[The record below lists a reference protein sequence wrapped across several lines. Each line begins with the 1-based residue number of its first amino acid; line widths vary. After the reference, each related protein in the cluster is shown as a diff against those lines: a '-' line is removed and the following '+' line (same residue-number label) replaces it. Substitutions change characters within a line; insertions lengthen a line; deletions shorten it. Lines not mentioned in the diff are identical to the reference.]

1 MISKFI
7 KGAIFL
13 APFLF
18 LPYPSQAYTTHL
30 FCECIYTYP
39 EDPPGPLELC
49 PQEDDVDVYVDAE
62 IGFFQFG
69 LNDDW
74 TPLSITDE
82 VLISETFNED
92 TSAGFSQ
99 RITAT
104 LDRFNGKLL
113 IQYDGYFED
122 YGNSVFSDLHYCSL
136 VPPKQQF

>member
-1 MISKFI
+1 MCTLMQK
-7 KGAIFL
+7 L
-13 APFLF
+13 
-18 LPYPSQAYTTHL
+18 
-30 FCECIYTYP
+30 
-39 EDPPGPLELC
+39 
-49 PQEDDVDVYVDAE
+49 V
-62 IGFFQFG
+62 FFQFG

-92 TSAGFSQ
+92 KSAGFSQ

-122 YGNSVFSDLHYCSL
+122 YGNSVFSDLHYGSL